1 MATETRMSA
10 AELRDL
16 FDRVKS
22 IEPLETVNGVKVVTF
37 EEQRDA
43 AVQDK
48 MDNVELLDTIQF
60 NPDGSVARTPT
71 KYAAVSPER
80 YFINRCKKVK
90 DALYVVTDYRAIMD
104 IPSGTIYQ
112 KQIPA
117 FVIKR
122 NEEGKLTRERVVN
135 ITDDEFIADFT
146 IVLDREAM
154 EVIKPLCV
162 TDVGVTKSA
171 LPI

>member
-1 MATETRMSA
+1 MTG
-10 AELRDL
+10 AELKKTIEK
-16 FDRVKS
+16 VES
-22 IEPLETVNGVKVVTF
+22 IKPIEVINGVKVVTF

-43 AVQDK
+43 TVLDKQLGREDLGTVQ
-48 MDNVELLDTIQF
+48 I

-90 DALYVVTDYRAIMD
+90 DTLYVVVDYRAIMD
-104 IPSGTIYQ
+104 IPTGTIYQ

-122 NEEGKLTRERVVN
+122 SEDGKLFREKVVN

-146 IVLDREAM
+146 TILDREAM
-154 EVIKPLCV
+154 EAILPLCS
-162 TDVGVTKSA
+162 TETGVTKAA